1 MVPSRM
7 PQPELIIVSNRGPLS
22 FAHDDSGAL
31 VPTRGGGGLVTSL
44 GPAVAEVGGTWIASA
59 ITDADRE
66 AAAQGVV
73 EAQGFRL
80 RSLVVEPDA
89 YRLFYDVVANAT
101 LWFLHHNLM
110 DLARRPRIDRRWREA
125 WEGYRAVNAAFAEA
139 VVEEAGD
146 SATVLVHDYHLSLL
160 GAALAEKRP
169 DLATAHFHHTP
180 FVEPTGLRV
189 LPDDVATELLDG
201 LAGHRACGFH
211 SARWAAGFEA
221 SARSVLD
228 RVPPT
233 FVAPAR
239 SVLDRVPPTFVA
251 PATIDADEVT
261 RAKESPEAAQR
272 LAALDAAV
280 GDRMVIARVDRIE
293 LSKNILRGFHAYDE
307 LLATRPEWRERVV
320 FVARV
325 YPSREGLA
333 EYLAYRQEV
342 EALVDVIND
351 RWGRPGWAPILLDT
365 ADDFPGSLAVLR
377 RYDVLLVNPVRDG
390 RDGVLVLSSEAGS
403 WAELGPFAVRI
414 NPFDVSG
421 TAEALD
427 EALSMDRAA
436 RAGQAAAL
444 RQAVCRRTPRD
455 WLDEQV
461 RAAHTA
467 PPAR

>member
-1 MVPSRM
+1 MA
-7 PQPELIIVSNRGPLS
+7 QPELIIVSNRGPLS
-22 FAHDDSGAL
+22 FTHDDGGSL
-31 VPTRGGGGLVTSL
+31 VPTRGGGGLVASL
-44 GPAVAEVGGTWIASA
+44 GPAVAEAGGTWIASA

-80 RSLVVEPDA
+80 RSLVVDPDA

-101 LWFLHHNLM
+101 LWFLHHNLF

-125 WEGYRAVNAAFAEA
+125 WEAYRAVNGAFAEA

-146 SATVLVHDYHLSLL
+146 GATVLVHDYHLSLL

-189 LPDDVATELLDG
+189 LPDDVATELMEG

-211 SARWAAGFEA
+211 AARWAAGFEA
-221 SARSVLD
+221 SARAVLD
-228 RVPPT
+228 R
-233 FVAPAR
+233 A
-239 SVLDRVPPTFVA
+239 PPTFVA

-261 RAKESPEAAQR
+261 RAAGSPETERR
-272 LAALDAAV
+272 LAELDAEV
-280 GDRMVIARVDRIE
+280 GDLMVIARVDRIE

-307 LLATRPEWRERVV
+307 LLATQPGWRERVV
-320 FVARV
+320 FVARL

-342 EALVDVIND
+342 EALVDRINE
-351 RWGRPGWAPILLDT
+351 RWARPGWTPILLDT
-365 ADDFPGSLAVLR
+365 SDDFPSSLALLR

-390 RDGVLVLSSEAGS
+390 LNLVASEGAVANERNGVLALSSEAGS
-403 WAELGPFAVRI
+403 WTELGPFAVGV
-414 NPFDVSG
+414 NPFDVGG
-421 TAEALD
+421 TALALD
-427 EALSMDRAA
+427 EALSMDPAA
-436 RAGQAAAL
+436 RAGRAAAL
-444 RQAVCRRTPRD
+444 KEVACRRTPRD

-461 RAAHTA
+461 RAAHA
-467 PPAR
+467 PADG